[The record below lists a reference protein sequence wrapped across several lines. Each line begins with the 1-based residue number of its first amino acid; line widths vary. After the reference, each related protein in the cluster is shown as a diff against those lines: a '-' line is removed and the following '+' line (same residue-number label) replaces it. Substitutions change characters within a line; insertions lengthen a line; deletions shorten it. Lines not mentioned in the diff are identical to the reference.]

1 MTMITLISGRS
12 FKLLLHA
19 FLLIMLSAHLSPALG
34 FISGVGVGDANNI
47 RCIEGERQAL
57 LEFKK
62 GLVDDYG
69 RLSSWQSRDENKN
82 CCNWEGVRCSN
93 LTGHVLE
100 LQLSAFPND
109 GSGYK
114 PFGGMISSSLLELP
128 YLTYLDLS
136 FNNFNL
142 SYMPKFIGS
151 LSNLKYLD
159 LSEANLSGPIPH
171 HLQNL
176 SHLQQLYLGG
186 NYWSDIENLEWLS
199 HLSSI
204 DDLDLSSLNLSVA
217 NDWLKVMSRLP
228 KLKTLTMESCDL
240 PPMSLSSFP
249 PFNDSKSFASLKSL
263 DLSDNQLVYIPKSL
277 GNICTLRE
285 LNLWSNHLNGQLVEL
300 ITNLSRCAKDSLE
313 ILDLSENQITGSLP
327 NFAKFSSLK
336 EIYLSTNKLN
346 GTLPKSIGNLYKLEV
361 LRVSSNFLQGKI
373 SESIFSNLSNLQ
385 TLDLSNNSLSLKFS
399 FDWVPPFQLR
409 YIHLT
414 SCFLGPRFPNWIRTQ
429 RNVSLLE
436 ISDAKI
442 SDTIPAEWLADLPP
456 TLKFLNLPSN
466 LIYGRL
472 PNVSTKRLNELAID
486 LSANSLEG
494 PLPHF
499 PTNLTLLNL
508 SKNQFSGSISSLCKI
523 NGQLFAYLDLSN
535 NMLSGRLPDCFMQ
548 WPKLVI
554 LNLAGNHFFGE
565 VPSSLGS
572 LSVLNTLSLNNNN
585 FSGNFPLSL
594 RNCSSLIVMDMRNN
608 RFSGNVPAWIG
619 ERLASLVFLSL
630 RSNMFNGS
638 IPLHLCWLK
647 DLQILDLSLND
658 ISGTIPQC
666 LNNFTAMA
674 QKRNYSFE
682 SSFPFLYYNGLLQLD
697 FVSVTDLMVELK
709 RNEYEYH
716 GRNLGLLKIINLS
729 SNKLIGKLPSEISS
743 LLDLI
748 SLNVS
753 RNNLIGEIPQMIGQL
768 KQLESLDLS
777 SNQFSGEIPSSISEI
792 NFLGFLNLSY
802 NNLSGKI
809 PLGTQLQSFDASYYI
824 GNRALCGPP
833 LTQKCPGEETPG
845 RSEAT
850 PKDDEE
856 NEDELVKWFYVGTG
870 FGFAIGFWG
879 VCSSLVLKRSW
890 RHAYFLLLDNMKDWI
905 YVTITVN
912 IARLQRRIQRQG

>member
-1 MTMITLISGRS
+1 
-12 FKLLLHA
+12 
-19 FLLIMLSAHLSPALG
+19 MLSAHLSPALG

-100 LQLSAFPND
+100 LHLSALSND
-109 GSGYK
+109 GSGKK

-128 YLTYLDLS
+128 YLTFLDLS
-136 FNNFNL
+136 CNNFNQ

-151 LSNLKYLD
+151 LSNLKHLYLCK
-159 LSEANLSGPIPH
+159 ANLSGPIPH
-171 HLQNL
+171 QLQNL
-176 SHLQQLYLGG
+176 SHLQQLDLSA
-186 NYWSDIENLEWLS
+186 NHWSDIENLEWLS

-204 DDLDLSSLNLSVA
+204 EDLGLSLTNLSVA
-217 NDWLKVMSRLP
+217 NDWLEVVSRLP
-228 KLKTLTMESCDL
+228 KLKALRMWSCDL

-249 PFNDSKSFASLKSL
+249 SFNDSKSFASLIRL
-263 DLSDNQLVYIPKSL
+263 DLHDNQLVHIPKSL

-285 LNLWSNHLNGQLVEL
+285 LYLRSNHLNGQLVEL
-300 ITNLSRCAKDSLE
+300 INNLSGCAKDSLE

-336 EIYLSTNKLN
+336 EIYLSKNKLN
-346 GTLPKSIGNLYKLEV
+346 GTLPKSIGNLYKLEA
-361 LRVSSNFLQGKI
+361 LSVSSNFLQGKI
-373 SESIFSNLSNLQ
+373 SESLFSNLSKLES
-385 TLDLSNNSLSLKFS
+385 LALSNNSLSFEFS

-409 YIHLT
+409 DIHLT
-414 SCFLGPRFPNWIRTQ
+414 SCNLGPRFPNWIRTQ
-429 RNVSLLE
+429 RKVFFLE
-436 ISDAKI
+436 ISDTKI

-456 TLKFLNLPSN
+456 TLSFLNLSSN
-466 LIYGRL
+466 LIYGWL
-472 PNVSTKRLNELAID
+472 PNVSTKRLNDLAID
-486 LSANSLEG
+486 LSANRLEG

-499 PTNLTLLNL
+499 PTNLTILNL

-523 NGQLFAYLDLSN
+523 NGQLLAYLDLSH

-572 LSVLNTLSLNNNN
+572 LSVLNKLSLNNNN
-585 FSGNFPLSL
+585 FSGNLPSSL

-608 RFSGNVPAWIG
+608 RFSGKVPAWIG
-619 ERLASLVFLSL
+619 ERLPSLIFLSL

-682 SSFPFLYYNGLLQLD
+682 SLIPFSCDYRARELYFD
-697 FVSVTDLMVELK
+697 SVIVELK
-709 RNEYEYH
+709 SNEYEYY
-716 GRNLGLLKIINLS
+716 GTNLGLLKIINLS

-753 RNNLIGEIPQMIGQL
+753 KNNLIGEIPQMIGQL

-792 NFLGFLNLSY
+792 NFLEFLNLSY

-809 PLGTQLQSFDASYYI
+809 PLGTQLQGFDASYFI
-824 GNRALCGPP
+824 GNRALCGLP
-833 LTQKCPGEETPG
+833 LTQKCAGEEPPS

-850 PKDDEE
+850 PKDNEE

-890 RHAYFLLLDNMKDWI
+890 RRAYFLLLDNMKDWI

-912 IARLQRRIQRQG
+912 IARLQRKIQRQG

>member
-1 MTMITLISGRS
+1 MGGRS
-12 FKLLLHA
+12 FKLLLLHA
-19 FLLIMLSAHLSPALG
+19 FLLILLSAHLSPALG

-69 RLSSWQSRDENKN
+69 RLSSWQSGDENKN

-100 LQLSAFPND
+100 LHLSAYPND
-109 GSGYK
+109 GVGRIKS
-114 PFGGMISSSLLELP
+114 FRGMISSSLLELP
-128 YLTYLDLS
+128 YLTFLDLS
-136 FNNFNL
+136 GNDFNQ
-142 SYMPKFIGS
+142 SYIPKFIGS
-151 LSNLKYLD
+151 LSNLKHLD
-159 LSEANLSGPIPH
+159 LTYANLSGPIPH

-176 SHLQQLYLGG
+176 SHLQLLYLGW
-186 NYWSDIENLEWLS
+186 NHWKNIENLEWLS

-204 DDLDLSSLNLSVA
+204 EDLDLSFTNLSVA
-217 NDWLKVMSRLP
+217 NDWLEVVSRLP
-228 KLKTLTMESCDL
+228 KLKSLILQFCDL
-240 PPMSLSSFP
+240 SPMSLSSFP
-249 PFNDSKSFASLKSL
+249 RFNDSKSFASLKSL
-263 DLSDNQLVYIPKSL
+263 YLPENQLVHIPKSI

-285 LNLWSNHLNGQLVEL
+285 LTLWSNHLNGQLVEL
-300 ITNLSRCAKDSLE
+300 ITNLSGCAKDSLE
-313 ILDLSENQITGSLP
+313 ILELSYNQITGSLP
-327 NFAKFSSLK
+327 NFATFPSLK
-336 EIYLSTNKLN
+336 EIDLSMNKLN
-346 GTLPKSIGNLYKLEV
+346 GTLPKSIENLYKLEA
-361 LRVSSNFLQGKI
+361 LSVSSNFLVGVI
-373 SESIFSNLSNLQ
+373 SESLFSNLSKLRY
-385 TLDLSNNSLSLKFS
+385 LHLSNNSLSLEFS
-399 FDWVPPFQLR
+399 FDWVPPFQLNE
-409 YIHLT
+409 IQLT
-414 SCFLGPRFPNWIRTQ
+414 SCNLGPRFPNWILTQ
-429 RNVSLLE
+429 RNVSFLE
-436 ISDAKI
+436 ISNINI

-456 TLKFLNLPSN
+456 TLKILDLSN
-466 LIYGRL
+466 NHIYGRL
-472 PNVSTKRLNELAID
+472 PNVSTKGLNDLSKID
-486 LSANSLEG
+486 WSANSLEG

-499 PTNLTLLNL
+499 PTNLTFLNL
-508 SKNQFSGSISSLCKI
+508 SKNQFLGSISSLCKI
-523 NGQLFAYLDLSN
+523 NGQLLAYLDLSN
-535 NMLSGRLPDCFMQ
+535 NRLSGRLPNCFMQ
-548 WPKLVI
+548 WPKLVV

-572 LSVLNTLSLNNNN
+572 LSMLNSLSLNNNN
-585 FSGNFPLSL
+585 FSGNLPSSL

-619 ERLASLVFLSL
+619 ERLPSLIFLSL

-638 IPLHLCWLK
+638 LPLHLCWLK
-647 DLQILDLSLND
+647 DLQILDLSLNE

-674 QKRNYSFE
+674 QKINYIVE
-682 SSFPFLYYNGLLQLD
+682 ELIPPLYDGGIMQIVWD
-697 FVSVTDLMVELK
+697 SVMVELK

-716 GRNLGLLKIINLS
+716 GTNLGLLKIINLS
-729 SNKLIGKLPSEISS
+729 SNKLIGKLPSEIFS

-777 SNQFSGEIPSSISEI
+777 SNQFSGEIPSSISEMS
-792 NFLGFLNLSY
+792 FLEFLDLSY

-809 PLGTQLQSFDASYYI
+809 PSGTQLQGFDASYFV
-824 GNRALCGPP
+824 GNRALCGLP
-833 LTQKCPGEETPG
+833 LIQKCPGEETPS

-850 PKDDEE
+850 TKDNEE
-856 NEDELVKWFYVGTG
+856 NEDELRQWFFVGTG
-870 FGFAIGFWG
+870 CGFAIGFWG

-912 IARLQRRIQRQG
+912 IARLQRKIQRQG

>member
-1 MTMITLISGRS
+1 MTMITLRGGRS
-12 FKLLLHA
+12 FKLLILLHA

-57 LEFKK
+57 LQFKK

-69 RLSSWQSRDENKN
+69 RLSSWQSGDENKN

-100 LQLSAFPND
+100 LHLSAIQNER
-109 GSGYK
+109 
-114 PFGGMISSSLLELP
+114 FGGMISSSLLELP

-136 FNNFNL
+136 FNDFNQ
-142 SYMPKFIGS
+142 SYLPKFIGS
-151 LSNLKYLD
+151 LSNLKHLD
-159 LSEANLSGPIPH
+159 LTGANLSGPIPH

-176 SHLQQLYLGG
+176 SHLQILYLGG
-186 NYWSDIENLEWLS
+186 NYWKNIENLEWLS

-204 DDLDLSSLNLSVA
+204 EDLDLSYTNLSVA
-217 NDWLKVMSRLP
+217 NDWFEVVSSLP
-228 KLKTLTMESCDL
+228 NLKTLRMYSCDL

-249 PFNDSKSFASLKSL
+249 RFNDSKSFASLKSL
-263 DLSDNQLVYIPKSL
+263 HLSENQLVHLPKSL

-285 LNLWSNHLNGQLVEL
+285 LYLWSNHLNGQLVEL
-300 ITNLSRCAKDSLE
+300 ITNLSGCAKDSLE
-313 ILDLSENQITGSLP
+313 ILELSDNQITGSLP
-327 NFAKFSSLK
+327 NFAIFPSLK
-336 EIYLSTNKLN
+336 YIYLSMNKLN

-361 LRVSSNFLQGKI
+361 LSVDSNLLQGVI
-373 SESIFSNLSNLQ
+373 SESLFSNLSKLQ
-385 TLDLSNNSLSLKFS
+385 SLDLSNNSLSLEFS
-399 FDWVPPFQLR
+399 FDWVPPFQLS
-409 YIHLT
+409 YVYLT
-414 SCFLGPRFPNWIRTQ
+414 SCNLGPRFPNWIRTQ
-429 RNVSLLE
+429 RNVSILQ
-436 ISDAKI
+436 ISDTKI
-442 SDTIPAEWLADLPP
+442 SDTIPVEWLADLPP
-456 TLKFLNLPSN
+456 TLKLLNLSN
-466 LIYGRL
+466 NHIYGRL
-472 PNVSTKRLNELAID
+472 PNVSTKRLNGLAID
-486 LSANSLEG
+486 LSVNSLEG

-499 PTNLTLLNL
+499 PTNLTILNL
-508 SKNQFSGSISSLCKI
+508 SKNQFSGSISSLCEI
-523 NGQLFAYLDLSN
+523 NGQLLAYLDLSN
-535 NMLSGRLPDCFMQ
+535 NRLSGRLPNCFMQ

-554 LNLAGNHFFGE
+554 LNLASNHFFGE

-585 FSGNFPLSL
+585 FSGNLPSSL
-594 RNCSSLIVMDMRNN
+594 RNCTFLIVMDMRNN

-619 ERLASLVFLSL
+619 ERLPSLIFLSL
-630 RSNMFNGS
+630 RSNMFNGC

-647 DLQILDLSLND
+647 DLQILDLSIND
-658 ISGTIPQC
+658 ISGTIPKC

-674 QKRNYSFE
+674 QKGNSLFE
-682 SSFPFLYYNGLLQLD
+682 STISYSYDNHVTYTQEYFD
-697 FVSVTDLMVELK
+697 SVMVELK

-716 GRNLGLLKIINLS
+716 GTNLGLLKIINLS
-729 SNKLIGKLPSEISS
+729 SNKLIGKLPSGIFS

-777 SNQFSGEIPSSISEI
+777 RNQFSGKIPSSISEI
-792 NFLGFLNLSY
+792 SFLGFLNLSY

-809 PLGTQLQSFDASYYI
+809 PSGTQLQGFDASYFI

-833 LTQKCPGEETPG
+833 LTQKCPGEETPS

-850 PKDDEE
+850 TKD
-856 NEDELVKWFYVGTG
+856 NEDELGKWFFVGTG
-870 FGFAIGFWG
+870 CGFAIGFWG
-879 VCSSLVLKRSW
+879 VCSSLLLKRSW

-912 IARLQRRIQRQG
+912 IARLQRKIQRQG

>member
-1 MTMITLISGRS
+1 MAMITLTGGRS
-12 FKLLLHA
+12 FKLLLLHA
-19 FLLIMLSAHLSPALG
+19 FLLTMLSAHLSPALG

-47 RCIEGERQAL
+47 RCIEGERRAL

-69 RLSSWQSRDENKN
+69 RLSSWQSGDGNKN

-100 LQLSAFPND
+100 LHLSAYTGD
-109 GSGYK
+109 GSGMK

-128 YLTYLDLS
+128 YLTFLDLS
-136 FNNFNL
+136 YNDFNQ
-142 SYMPKFIGS
+142 SYIPKSIGS
-151 LSNLKYLD
+151 LSNLKHLD
-159 LSEANLSGPIPH
+159 LYDANLGGPIPH

-176 SHLQQLYLGG
+176 SHLQQLHLGG
-186 NYWSDIENLEWLS
+186 NHLENIENLEWLS

-204 DDLDLSSLNLSVA
+204 EDLDLSSTNLSVA
-217 NDWLKVMSRLP
+217 NDWLEVVSSLP
-228 KLKTLTMESCDL
+228 NLKTLSMRS
-240 PPMSLSSFP
+240 MNLSSFP
-249 PFNDSKSFASLKSL
+249 RFNDSKSFASLKIL
-263 DLSDNQLVYIPKSL
+263 DLIDNQLVHVPKSL
-277 GNICTLRE
+277 GNICTLSE
-285 LNLWSNHLNGQLVEL
+285 LLLDINHLNGQLVEL
-300 ITNLSRCAKDSLE
+300 ITNLSGCAKDSLE
-313 ILDLSENQITGSLP
+313 LLSLSNNQLTGSLP
-327 NFAKFSSLK
+327 NFVIFPSLK
-336 EIYLSTNKLN
+336 EIDLSGNKLN

-361 LRVSSNFLQGKI
+361 LRVYSNFFEGVI
-373 SESIFSNLSNLQ
+373 SESLFFDLSKLQ
-385 TLDLSNNSLSLKFS
+385 ILDLSNNSLSLEFS
-399 FDWVPPFQLR
+399 FDWVPPFQLDA
-409 YIHLT
+409 IFLT
-414 SCFLGPRFPNWIRTQ
+414 SCNLGPRFPNWILTQ
-429 RNVSLLE
+429 RNVSSLE
-436 ISDAKI
+436 ISNTKI

-456 TLKFLNLPSN
+456 TLEHLDLSN
-466 LIYGRL
+466 NHIYGRL
-472 PNVSTKRLNELAID
+472 PNVSPKRLNELAID

-499 PTNLTLLNL
+499 ATNLTILNL

-523 NGQLFAYLDLSN
+523 NGQLLAYLDLSN
-535 NMLSGRLPDCFMQ
+535 NRLSGRLPNCFMQ

-554 LNLAGNHFFGE
+554 LNLAGNHFSGE

-585 FSGNFPLSL
+585 FSGNLPSSL

-619 ERLASLVFLSL
+619 ERLPSLIFLSL
-630 RSNMFNGS
+630 HSNRFNGS

-682 SSFPFLYYNGLLQLD
+682 KLIPLSYDNGGMATLVQEYFD
-697 FVSVTDLMVELK
+697 TVMVELK

-716 GRNLGLLKIINLS
+716 GTNLGLLKIINLS

-743 LLDLI
+743 LLDLFA
-748 SLNVS
+748 LNVS
-753 RNNLIGEIPQMIGQL
+753 RNKLIGEIPQMIGQL
-768 KQLESLDLS
+768 KQLESLDMS
-777 SNQFSGEIPSSISEI
+777 WNQFSGEIPSTMSEL
-792 NFLGFLNLSY
+792 NFLGFLDLSY

-809 PLGTQLQSFDASYYI
+809 PSGTQIQGFNASYFI

-833 LTQKCPGEETPG
+833 LTQKCPGEETPN
-845 RSEAT
+845 RNEAT
-850 PKDDEE
+850 AKDNEE
-856 NEDELVKWFYVGTG
+856 NGDELVKWFYVGTG
-870 FGFAIGFWG
+870 FGFALGFWG
-879 VCSSLVLKRSW
+879 VCGSLVLKRSW
-890 RHAYFLLLDNMKDWI
+890 RHAYFLLLDNMKDWL

-912 IARLQRRIQRQG
+912 IARLQRMIQRQG